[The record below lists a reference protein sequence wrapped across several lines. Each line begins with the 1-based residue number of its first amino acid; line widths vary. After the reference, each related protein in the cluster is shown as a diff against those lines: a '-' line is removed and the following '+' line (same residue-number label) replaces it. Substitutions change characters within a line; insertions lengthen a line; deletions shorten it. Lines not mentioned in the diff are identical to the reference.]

1 MTHGLAAETLLLTLT
16 SHATRACVAAIVFG
30 SALACPA
37 NAGATYLE
45 ALAACRAAAAKAQD
59 PTDYPCDW
67 KKIVA
72 GAPGSFLSGKF
83 SFREKGM
90 SGEMTILETGDEPA
104 LIGISTVAKSSNSP
118 TCSVA
123 LNAAR
128 NDKDELVATLDDAE
142 PCEVRIVSV
151 PGPGIV
157 KVTTNAGCST
167 YCGMGA
173 AFDGKWQL
181 QK

>member
-1 MTHGLAAETLLLTLT
+1 
-16 SHATRACVAAIVFG
+16 
-30 SALACPA
+30 
-37 NAGATYLE
+37 
-45 ALAACRAAAAKAQD
+45 
-59 PTDYPCDW
+59 
-67 KKIVA
+67 
-72 GAPGSFLSGKF
+72 
-83 SFREKGM
+83 M
-90 SGEMTILETGDEPA
+90 SGEMTILETGDGPA
-104 LIGISTVAKSSNSP
+104 LIGISSVTKSSNSP

-151 PGPGIV
+151 PGPNIV
-157 KVTTNAGCST
+157 KVTANAGCSA